1 LKLRLRHYSKKVDR
15 PFKKYLCIVYTR
27 GGGYYARM
35 VDNSG
40 PREITTFTVHGHKY
54 AIDMTKA
61 KRLKGWRGTAKDGF
75 WAEFVDVIPSGI
87 GILYYLESEDKH
99 HAIVIPDQPID
110 RIAELG
116 FNRIDTPEVYNAMV
130 KSPLYRRYQAKLKFG
145 GGVNWLVVVL
155 VMVGLAA
162 VMIILAMSGYFDTGA
177 R

>member
-1 LKLRLRHYSKKVDR
+1 MNPKVDR
-15 PFKKYLCIVYTR
+15 PFKKYLCIVYTPK
-27 GGGYYARM
+27 GGYYARM
-35 VDNSG
+35 VDNSTS
-40 PREITTFTVHGHKY
+40 REVKSFTVHGHRY
-54 AIDMTKA
+54 GIDITKA
-61 KRLKGWRGTAKDGF
+61 RKLKGWRGTSRDGF

-87 GILYYLESEDKH
+87 GILYYLEPKDPH
-99 HAIVIPDQPID
+99 HAIVIPEPPLD
-110 RIAELG
+110 RITDMG
-116 FNRIDTPEVYNAMV
+116 IDRIDTPEVYNALV